1 MDEKEPINVPFVVYE
16 SATEKADRQQ
26 KRLVVIIVVLIG
38 LLFLTNALWLIAW
51 NSYDYVDE
59 YSVDV
64 DAGEGG
70 NANYIGHDGDINTG
84 TDNGEAETEQDTE

>member
-1 MDEKEPINVPFVVYE
+1 MNDREPINVPFVVYE
-16 SATEKADRQQ
+16 SVAEKADRQQ
-26 KRLVVIIVVLIG
+26 KRLVVIIAILIG

-51 NSYDYVDE
+51 NSYEYVDE

-70 NANYIGHDGDINTG
+70 NANYIGHDGDINNG
-84 TDNGEAETEQDTE
+84 TDNGEAKTEQKTE